1 MGEPCAQHCIEKL
14 GDASEDPSLEE
25 LHAVLP
31 EALETFGL
39 DAVRLMVVQYSRSLV
54 GFRQLVA
61 TDARFASTS
70 SSAAVTVRAVDED
83 AQAAKRAIRKER
95 KERERTAKRSRVV
108 DNTDIIYARCTI
120 QNCELPVGT
129 LLF

>member
-1 MGEPCAQHCIEKL
+1 M
-14 GDASEDPSLEE
+14 
-25 LHAVLP
+25 LP

-70 SSAAVTVRAVDED
+70 SNAAVTVRTVDEA

-95 KERERTAKRSRVV
+95 KERERTAKKKQSGR
-108 DNTDIIYARCTI
+108 
-120 QNCELPVGT
+120 
-129 LLF
+129 